1 MILSLRITATLQ
13 ASIAYF
19 YKDINRLSNENMLN
33 IESYRETR
41 WWKARRSGF
50 NFNIRVMIEAIH
62 GIVVF

>member
-1 MILSLRITATLQ
+1 
-13 ASIAYF
+13 
-19 YKDINRLSNENMLN
+19 MLN